1 MIKFD
6 EILNYI
12 SKIIIEFKTILIDD
26 FLNMELSIYNPEINE
41 EHDPNILN
49 HNLGNISND
58 ELESMYNS
66 ENEPSDDGIDQYLFG
81 YKINKNEEEKMN
93 QFESI
98 YYISSESENEDK
110 SSDSDYEW
118 KEKDIVIDNTND
130 LEFET
135 KCLKE
140 RFQKLNKFK
149 DVLQLRIIDKN
160 IICDFEGIINV
171 SKDIKEYLIFS
182 LNNGDDIPHNFI
194 KGEEHK
200 LGPAE
205 GFLINIEKLDLKK
218 MVSNGIEIKGEKFES
233 LKKLKNSQEKIMQN
247 IFICDTSLQL
257 YIFNE
262 GDVQWEEI

>member
-1 MIKFD
+1 
-6 EILNYI
+6 
-12 SKIIIEFKTILIDD
+12 
-26 FLNMELSIYNPEINE
+26 E
-41 EHDPNILN
+41 EHDPNMLS

-66 ENEPSDDGIDQYLFG
+66 DNESSEDGINRYLCG
-81 YKINKNEEEKMN
+81 YKIDKNKEEKLN
-93 QFESI
+93 QFESF
-98 YYISSESENEDK
+98 YISSESENEDR

-118 KEKDIVIDNTND
+118 KEKDIVIDNTNNP
-130 LEFET
+130 EFET

-140 RFQKLNKFK
+140 RFQKLNKFT

-182 LNNGDDIPHNFI
+182 LNNENEIPPNFI
-194 KGEEHK
+194 RGEEHK

-205 GFLINIEKLDLKK
+205 GFLINTEKLDLKK

-233 LKKLKNSQEKIMQN
+233 LKKIKNSQEKIMQN
-247 IFICDTSLQL
+247 IFIYDKSFQL
-257 YIFNE
+257 FIFNKDNE
-262 GDVQWEEI
+262 QWDEI

>member
-6 EILNYI
+6 EIFNYI

-26 FLNMELSIYNPEINE
+26 FLNMELSIYNPGINE

-66 ENEPSDDGIDQYLFG
+66 DNESSEDGINQYLFG
-81 YKINKNEEEKMN
+81 YKIDKNEEEKMN

-98 YYISSESENEDK
+98 YISSESENEDK

-182 LNNGDDIPHNFI
+182 LNNENEIPPNFI
-194 KGEEHK
+194 RGEEHK

-205 GFLINIEKLDLKK
+205 GFLINTEKLDLKK

-233 LKKLKNSQEKIMQN
+233 LKKIKNSQEKIMQN
-247 IFICDTSLQL
+247 IFIYDKSFQL
-257 YIFNE
+257 FIFNKDNE
-262 GDVQWEEI
+262 QWDEI

>member
-6 EILNYI
+6 EILKYI
-12 SKIIIEFKTILIDD
+12 LKIILEFQILIDD
-26 FLNMELSIYNPEINE
+26 FLNMELSIYNPELNE
-41 EHDPNILN
+41 YQDTNILN
-49 HNLGNISND
+49 QNLGNISND

-66 ENEPSDDGIDQYLFG
+66 ENEPSEDGIDQYLFG
-81 YKINKNEEEKMN
+81 YKIDKYEKEKMN

-98 YYISSESENEDK
+98 YISSESENEDK

-118 KEKDIVIDNTND
+118 KEIDIVIDNTGS
-130 LEFET
+130 EFET
-135 KCLKE
+135 KFLEQK
-140 RFQKLNKFK
+140 FQKLNKYK
-149 DVLQLRIIDKN
+149 DNLIKLRIIDKN
-160 IICDFEGIINV
+160 IICEFEGFINLT
-171 SKDIKEYLIFS
+171 KNIKEYLIFS

-262 GDVQWEEI
+262 GDEQWEEI